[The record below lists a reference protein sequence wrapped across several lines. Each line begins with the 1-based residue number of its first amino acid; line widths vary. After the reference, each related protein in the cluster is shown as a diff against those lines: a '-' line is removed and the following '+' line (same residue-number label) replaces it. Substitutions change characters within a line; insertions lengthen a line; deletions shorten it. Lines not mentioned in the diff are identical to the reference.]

1 MLHHNKIKK
10 LGRDKDERLALMRG
24 LAESLIVRGKIKTT
38 EAKAKSV
45 RPFIERLITIAKTD
59 NLSNRRLMATRLGRQ
74 THVAKMF
81 KVIGP
86 KYSTRPGGY
95 TRIIKMAPRI
105 SDGAK
110 LAIIELI

>member
-24 LAESLIVRGKIKTT
+24 LTESLIVRGKIKTT

-59 NLSNRRLMATRLGRQ
+59 NLSNRRLLTTRLGKS
-74 THVAKMF
+74 THVNKLV
-81 KVIGP
+81 KVIAP
-86 KYSTRPGGY
+86 KYATRPGGY
-95 TRIIKMAPRI
+95 TRIIKLAPRI
-105 SDGAK
+105 SDAAK
-110 LAIIELI
+110 LAIIELV